1 MSIESAEMT
10 KHALNA
16 FLATSVVFIN
26 ELAVL
31 CERVGAD
38 AREVEQGLKSDTRI
52 GNKAYLKPGQAIAGG
67 TLARDVNFL
76 TQTGQ
81 KYGIRTPLFNA
92 ILESNH
98 AHKRWVCLSVQ
109 TTLKNLHH
117 KTIAMLGLTYKA
129 GTDTLR
135 RSIAV
140 ETCHWLS
147 LQGAKLIAYDPHL
160 THLPN
165 EISQFIEL
173 KHSLH
178 EALSNTDAI
187 LIANECTEFQ
197 EINPETLLTLT
208 KKPHV
213 FDPSGF
219 LVNTLGNDERI
230 RYFSVGRAT

>member
-1 MSIESAEMT
+1 MKQEIICTFPYLKENCLVLISSQLPVGTTRQLQQLCKTKSNITFAYSPENLKLGKAIEAFKKPDRIIVGYDSDPDKLKIAQLFQPFSTNIIWMSIESAEMT

-135 RSIAV
+135 RSIA
-140 ETCHWLS
+140 
-147 LQGAKLIAYDPHL
+147 
-160 THLPN
+160 
-165 EISQFIEL
+165 
-173 KHSLH
+173 
-178 EALSNTDAI
+178 
-187 LIANECTEFQ
+187 
-197 EINPETLLTLT
+197 
-208 KKPHV
+208 
-213 FDPSGF
+213 
-219 LVNTLGNDERI
+219 
-230 RYFSVGRAT
+230 